1 MDSCSVINVDAQQST
16 SKKRYLFDIITLG
29 TTKLQIDA
37 KLSIPENEGDEY
49 GVNQVTS
56 HLSGITTPVAEWE
69 KTNFDISEDYD
80 GNIRV
85 QVYGFLKQGLMIS
98 GWGIYSEVGYIF

>member
-16 SKKRYLFDIITLG
+16 STNRYLFDIITLR

-37 KLSIPENEGDEY
+37 KLSIPENEDDEY

-56 HLSGITTPVAEWE
+56 HLSGIITPVAEWE
-69 KTNFDISEDYD
+69 KTNFDISEDDD
-80 GNIRV
+80 GNIRER
-85 QVYGFLKQGLMIS
+85 YRRIIEWAANLYRLI
-98 GWGIYSEVGYIF
+98 